1 MRDVF
6 AILSHDTISYVFD
19 KVTHSNKV
27 IVALSLM
34 ARRCPYETYSV
45 LCIRPN

>member
-6 AILSHDTISYVFD
+6 AILSHDTISHVFD
-19 KVTHSNKV
+19 KVNCYNEV

-45 LCIRPN
+45 LCIRLN